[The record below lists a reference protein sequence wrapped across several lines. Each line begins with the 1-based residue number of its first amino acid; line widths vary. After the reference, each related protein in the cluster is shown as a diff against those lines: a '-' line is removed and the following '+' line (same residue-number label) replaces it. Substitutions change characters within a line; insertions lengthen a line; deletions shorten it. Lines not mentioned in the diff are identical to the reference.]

1 MKFIEIFVLQYNF
14 FTRKKTVVETISVI
28 ITDSYDVQCL
38 DLYLIDIL
46 TKSAKAERRTDTTFK
61 LKLKCLSVKLKI
73 EIHNEDRYKINILGT
88 HYFVLLV
95 DTLGAW
101 QTHNASVHLI
111 FSALIHRKIP
121 PLLESIFLKEEQCFT
136 G

>member
-73 EIHNEDRYKINILGT
+73 
-88 HYFVLLV
+88 
-95 DTLGAW
+95 
-101 QTHNASVHLI
+101 
-111 FSALIHRKIP
+111 
-121 PLLESIFLKEEQCFT
+121 
-136 G
+136 